1 MTSATI
7 HTEKGDIQVD
17 LGHPSLRGVE
27 DVFEGLVTGCSAD
40 VFVGD

>member
-17 LGHPSLRGVE
+17 LYSDSAPKALHVYVSRLRRA
-27 DVFEGLVTGCSAD
+27 LLPASR
-40 VFVGD
+40 